1 MSVMNYEYP
10 NITPSTNDGMQI
22 RNYLYQLV
30 DHLNYSFNNIT
41 PVETSQS
48 TSQINYISSSSSSNV
63 NLEGYATEEYVNNS
77 IKDAIDSSW
86 GGSY

>member
-1 MSVMNYEYP
+1 MAVMNYEYP

-63 NLEGYATEEYVNNS
+63 DLEGYATKEYVDN
-77 IKDAIDSSW
+77 AIDSSW